1 MCHTYLVEKG
11 LQSLTP
17 AEAREAAG
25 GGAVLLDVRLRDSYN
40 DEHAAGALNAP
51 LFRDIEGGREGTAG
65 FFDQVKKIAMG
76 GFAMVREGLTTSRRN
91 PRPGA
96 RTRPRDLPGRARDL
110 TACVLAAA
118 QRATERNPNFVED
131 VGAAVGGRDAEIIV
145 MCSIGGTLD
154 TFIRRPNRKPY
165 ADPDRCVQAPTA
177 S

>member
-1 MCHTYLVEKG
+1 M
-11 LQSLTP
+11 
-17 AEAREAAG
+17 
-25 GGAVLLDVRLRDSYN
+25 
-40 DEHAAGALNAP
+40 
-51 LFRDIEGGREGTAG
+51 
-65 FFDQVKKIAMG
+65 
-76 GFAMVREGLTTSRRN
+76 
-91 PRPGA
+91 
-96 RTRPRDLPGRARDL
+96 
-110 TACVLAAA
+110 AA